1 MQLSLKNDTFGV
13 SPSVQLEHGQADLE
27 ETLAELP
34 LALVE
39 VTRKLVEEG
48 ASKANSPSASMTAGH
63 RRGQSISLQVGG
75 RLGRL
80 WAPGMPSCVCLHCK
94 ALTPHCHGLGDWGWH
109 AYGDAH
115 PAAALELQNQTV
127 HP

>member
-1 MQLSLKNDTFGV
+1 LTTALLACCCPLQLSLKNDTFGV
-13 SPSVQLEHGQADLE
+13 SPCVQLEHGQADLE

-63 RRGQSISLQVGG
+63 RRGQSISLQVG
-75 RLGRL
+75 
-80 WAPGMPSCVCLHCK
+80 A
-94 ALTPHCHGLGDWGWH
+94 ALYTVGDW
-109 AYGDAH
+109 
-115 PAAALELQNQTV
+115 PARSLVLHGPAIAAMLLSHTSRSQA
-127 HP
+127 